1 MKLLIQFAI
10 FFDIPTDGCAGYADK
25 FVSVNIQPL
34 PQLKWQSDEF
44 TLIKVPQV
52 NDIFTLTKI
61 EKNIFYPSTTT
72 LKTKR

>member
-1 MKLLIQFAI
+1 M
-10 FFDIPTDGCAGYADK
+10 GCAGYADK

-61 EKNIFYPSTTT
+61 EKNVFYPSTTT
-72 LKTKR
+72 QKTKR